1 MGIALGQIYESA
13 KACKN
18 EILDAID
25 ALEHT
30 NRTMVAAIN
39 ALPDAI
45 AAKLREERTPLIG

>member
-1 MGIALGQIYESA
+1 MGIALGQIYESG
-13 KACKN
+13 KAGKN

-45 AAKLREERTPLIG
+45 AAKLHEERTPLIG